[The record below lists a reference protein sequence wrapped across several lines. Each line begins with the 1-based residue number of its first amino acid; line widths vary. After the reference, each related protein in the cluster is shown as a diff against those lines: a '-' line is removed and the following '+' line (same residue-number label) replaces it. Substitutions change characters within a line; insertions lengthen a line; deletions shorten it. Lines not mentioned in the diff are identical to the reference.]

1 MDKSYP
7 RFFALTPET
16 TLMDVKRMILE
27 KLRGIFDEAPADD
40 EELNNMVEVQKV
52 VKKNYYK
59 TDYEEIKIDNMN
71 SNESVE
77 NSTNATIGQVL
88 EEMQRHESRL
98 ILAIILKKTANK
110 GFCTGELEARYTYS
124 R

>member
-88 EEMQRHESRL
+88 EEM
-98 ILAIILKKTANK
+98 
-110 GFCTGELEARYTYS
+110 
-124 R
+124 

>member
-1 MDKSYP
+1 MLIYE
-7 RFFALTPET
+7 AVEHWAPE
-16 TLMDVKRMILE
+16 
-27 KLRGIFDEAPADD
+27 DD
-40 EELNNMVEVQKV
+40 EELNNMLEVQKV

-98 ILAIILKKTANK
+98 ILAIILKKA
-110 GFCTGELEARYTYS
+110 
-124 R
+124 